1 MATNNPPSPSRK
13 VPSFMSST
21 ANSSSK
27 TSRSPS
33 DRTKLNLPVQ
43 KTPPKTPTRSVTKS
57 PTGVSRTG
65 STPNNPSRPPSFRSV
80 AKKEVAIPRA
90 VEMTKWDRLLNLI
103 PKDCEVFPRPKAEK
117 PSKKEDLWALM
128 DKGYHDVPDEPPKVW
143 HILTTMLSYKIREL
157 REKWEVDCPDG
168 LFWVTFKGR
177 KIDPVTKD
185 GKWMVRAKIRKSE
198 KWMHAFLI
206 KNPPTIERDY
216 SLKPTD
222 EVVWAVGDYDYWDVL
237 PDW

>member
-1 MATNNPPSPSRK
+1 MATNT
-13 VPSFMSST
+13 PSFMSST
-21 ANSSSK
+21 ANSNSK
-27 TSRSPS
+27 TSRSTP
-33 DRTKLNLPVQ
+33 DRTKPTPPVQ
-43 KTPPKTPTRSVTKS
+43 KNPPRTPTRSVTKS
-57 PTGVSRTG
+57 PTTG
-65 STPNNPSRPPSFRSV
+65 YRPASVPNISSRPPSIQSG
-80 AKKEVAIPRA
+80 AKKEVPVPRP
-90 VEMTKWDRLLNLI
+90 VEITKWDRLMKLI
-103 PKDCEVFPRPKAEK
+103 PKDCEVYPRPKAEK

-143 HILTTMLSYKIREL
+143 HILTTMLSYKIKEL

-177 KIDPVTKD
+177 KIDPETKD
-185 GKWMVRAKIRKSE
+185 GKWMVRAKIRKSD

-222 EVVWAVGDYDYWDVL
+222 EVVWAVGGYDYWDVL